1 MLRGMSCILA
11 AVLGGCFAAKAAEGA
26 DASTGPPFTIQ
37 LDIAH
42 EGYDETYC
50 WFQPRAAA
58 IPRKTGEEPPL
69 VIMTL
74 QKHLESSDFYSG
86 LYTMRSEDLGQTWSA
101 PEEQP
106 ALGWRSLPDDI
117 TLGNC
122 DFVPGWHAAS
132 GKLLAIGHT
141 VRYRNRVL
149 IASPQPR
156 ELAYAVYDPETDQ
169 WDPWRTLEFPDQE
182 KFWSAGAGC
191 AQWLTK
197 DDGTLLVP
205 QYYCPPEMREE
216 GAQARS
222 ASTVVHCAFDGT
234 QLTYLEHGDE
244 LTLEAPRGCDEPSL
258 IQFRGRYYLTIR
270 NDEKGYVTA
279 GDDGLH
285 FAPLKPWTFD
295 DGAELGS
302 YNTQQHWLAHGDGLF
317 LAYTRRGADNDH
329 IFRHRAPLFIAQV
342 DPDRLC
348 VLRATEAVLIPER
361 GATMGNFGAGPITAR
376 ESWVTVG
383 EGMFFPEVYK
393 KGGATGAVFVA
404 RVRWQADH

>member
-1 MLRGMSCILA
+1 MSCVLA
-11 AVLGGCFAAKAAEGA
+11 AVLGGSLAAKAAESA
-26 DASTGPPFTIQ
+26 DAPAESPFSIQ

-58 IPRKTGEEPPL
+58 IPRKTGEEPPI

-86 LYTMRSEDLGQTWSA
+86 LYTMRSDDLGQTWS
-101 PEEQP
+101 PPQEQP

-117 TLGNC
+117 TLGIC
-122 DFVPGWHAAS
+122 DFVPGWHAPS
-132 GKLLAIGHT
+132 GRLLAIGHT

-149 IASPQPR
+149 MASPQPR
-156 ELAYAVYDPETDQ
+156 ELAYAVYDPEMDQ
-169 WDPWRTLEFPDQE
+169 WDPWRMLEFPDQE

-191 AQWLTK
+191 AQWVIK

-205 QYYCPPEMREE
+205 QYFCPPEMRGE
-216 GAQARS
+216 GARARS
-222 ASTVVHCAFDGT
+222 ASTVVHCSFDGT

-244 LTLEAPRGCDEPSL
+244 LTLDVPRGCDEPSL
-258 IQFRGRYYLTIR
+258 IQFQGRYYLTIR

-302 YNTQQHWLAHGDGLF
+302 YNTQQHWLAHGGRLF
-317 LAYTRRGADNDH
+317 LVYTRRGANNDH

-342 DPDRLC
+342 DPDHLC
-348 VLRATEAVLIPER
+348 VMRATEQVLIPER
-361 GATMGNFGAGPITAR
+361 GATMGNFGAGPITQG

-404 RVRWQADH
+404 RVRWQPDN